1 MRAWNDAVVTRAD
14 ERAAKLIARD
24 AIVIGAGGAEQVLRT
39 PEDAVAWTRTLPCA
53 GLVRKLQ
60 THQDI
65 VTVTFL
71 LGNRE
76 AGTCA
81 AAGGTLTAEFEVR
94 DRRIVFFREL
104 SRAAAPAPA
113 PAAAPTKTPS
123 GG

>member
-1 MRAWNDAVVTRAD
+1 M
-14 ERAAKLIARD
+14 
-24 AIVIGAGGAEQVLRT
+24 IGAGGAEQVLRT
-39 PEDAVAWTRTLPCA
+39 PEDAVAWTRALPCA

-81 AAGGTLTAEFEVR
+81 AAGGTMTAEFEVR
-94 DRRIVFFREL
+94 HRRIVFFREL
-104 SRAAAPAPA
+104 SRTAAPVAAPAAAPAPA
-113 PAAAPTKTPS
+113 AS